1 MADDA
6 VEPETVAEPIAP
18 PPVIT
23 AREVDPDEQ
32 ERALG
37 RTIAIAIPTLT
48 VAAAI
53 GTAVFVSAGPAIL
66 VLAGGTL
73 LGTITLLWASIRTL
87 GGDAP
92 LPSELEE
99 LAGRSMAP
107 SDLVSRKATIL
118 RALKDLEHEREIGKL
133 DDADFEEVAAR
144 YRDEA
149 KSILRTLDGEV
160 APKLA
165 RAEQIAFEHLK
176 RKGLIDGI
184 AAEPVADEP
193 AAASK
198 DSEKALVVPVV
209 PAQDASA
216 TKSARVECAKCATSN
231 EPDATFCKKCGGPLA
246 TEETHASAS

>member
-1 MADDA
+1 MARA
-6 VEPETVAEPIAP
+6 VRWLRALLRALLAPIRELDGPERVVLFAVAILRMVGIGWGLPASDGWDVDGIAP
-18 PPVIT
+18 RDFLPGLVETFTPGHYFTYPPFHL
-23 AREVDPDEQ
+23 
-32 ERALG
+32 ALL
-37 RTIAIAIPTLT
+37 ALLTLPVT
-48 VAAAI
+48 V
-53 GTAVFVSAGPAIL
+53 V
-66 VLAGGTL
+66 TL
-73 LGTITLLWASIRTL
+73 LR
-87 GGDAP
+87 AP
-92 LPSELEE
+92 
-99 LAGRSMAP
+99 SMAP